1 MTCCFPGQYHGNME
15 EDSKL
20 ESPREE
26 KVMVKG
32 GHRAKEG
39 RVGAA
44 DITLLLITAKWR
56 GP

>member
-1 MTCCFPGQYHGNME
+1 ME